1 MKNFSQ
7 NIQENYNFSG
17 EHIDIGVALYEN
29 EIFSDTHVSIPL
41 STLNRH
47 GLITGATGTG
57 KTKTIQKLLERL
69 SDAGVP
75 SVMMDIKGDI
85 SGLSMPGEYSEKLQK
100 YIDKFGDL
108 EWQARGFPVEFF
120 SLLNEGGAQVRSTV
134 SEFGPFLF
142 ARVLG
147 LSSVQTAALTIIFKY
162 ADDHGLLLVD
172 LEDLETLLSFLAT
185 DGKNELASYGQISQA
200 TIQVIMR
207 QIIVLKS
214 QGASQFFG
222 EKSLDM
228 SDLMRVDDEGKG
240 QINIIR
246 LMNSLRYPQLFS
258 TMMIQILTELFG
270 TLPEIGDISKPKL
283 VVIIDE
289 AHLLFRDLPNEILS
303 EFEVIIKLIRSK
315 GVSVIFCTQNPMDI
329 PEIILSQL
337 GLKIQH
343 ALRAFTA
350 KDNESIKKMAKNFP
364 VSEFYDIEK
373 NLTTL
378 GTGEAFV
385 TTIGENG
392 NPTPLVMTK
401 IFPPESRMDT
411 ITDAEL
417 ASFLSISPIF
427 ASYKNPINP
436 ESAQEILA
444 QKMMMIQSQK
454 REEEAEKARIMT
466 EKERRKNP
474 TMTDAIVESVTKT
487 FGKEIARSVG
497 TKIGG
502 RRMGSIG
509 AEIARGILGSI
520 FK

>member
-1 MKNFSQ
+1 
-7 NIQENYNFSG
+7 
-17 EHIDIGVALYEN
+17 
-29 EIFSDTHVSIPL
+29 
-41 STLNRH
+41 
-47 GLITGATGTG
+47 
-57 KTKTIQKLLERL
+57 
-69 SDAGVP
+69 
-75 SVMMDIKGDI
+75 
-85 SGLSMPGEYSEKLQK
+85 
-100 YIDKFGDL
+100 
-108 EWQARGFPVEFF
+108 
-120 SLLNEGGAQVRSTV
+120 
-134 SEFGPFLF
+134 
-142 ARVLG
+142 
-147 LSSVQTAALTIIFKY
+147 
-162 ADDHGLLLVD
+162 
-172 LEDLETLLSFLAT
+172 
-185 DGKNELASYGQISQA
+185 
-200 TIQVIMR
+200 
-207 QIIVLKS
+207 
-214 QGASQFFG
+214 
-222 EKSLDM
+222 
-228 SDLMRVDDEGKG
+228 
-240 QINIIR
+240 
-246 LMNSLRYPQLFS
+246 MNSLRYPQLFS
-258 TMMIQILTELFG
+258 TMMVQILTELFG
-270 TLPEIGDISKPKL
+270 TLPEVGDISKPKS

-303 EFEVIIKLIRSK
+303 EFEMIIKLIRSK

-364 VSEFYDIEK
+364 ISEFYDIEK
-373 NLTTL
+373 SLTTL

-411 ITDAEL
+411 IPNAEL

-454 REEEAEKARIMT
+454 REEEAEKARIMA
-466 EKERRKNP
+466 EKERQKNP
-474 TMTDAIVESVTKT
+474 TMTDTIVESVTKT

>member
-1 MKNFSQ
+1 
-7 NIQENYNFSG
+7 
-17 EHIDIGVALYEN
+17 
-29 EIFSDTHVSIPL
+29 
-41 STLNRH
+41 
-47 GLITGATGTG
+47 
-57 KTKTIQKLLERL
+57 
-69 SDAGVP
+69 
-75 SVMMDIKGDI
+75 
-85 SGLSMPGEYSEKLQK
+85 
-100 YIDKFGDL
+100 
-108 EWQARGFPVEFF
+108 
-120 SLLNEGGAQVRSTV
+120 
-134 SEFGPFLF
+134 
-142 ARVLG
+142 
-147 LSSVQTAALTIIFKY
+147 
-162 ADDHGLLLVD
+162 
-172 LEDLETLLSFLAT
+172 
-185 DGKNELASYGQISQA
+185 
-200 TIQVIMR
+200 
-207 QIIVLKS
+207 
-214 QGASQFFG
+214 
-222 EKSLDM
+222 
-228 SDLMRVDDEGKG
+228 
-240 QINIIR
+240 
-246 LMNSLRYPQLFS
+246 MNSLRYPQLFS
-258 TMMIQILTELFG
+258 TMMIQLLTELFG
-270 TLPEIGDISKPKL
+270 TLPEVGDISKPKL

-364 VSEFYDIEK
+364 ISEFYDIEK

-411 ITDAEL
+411 ITNAEL

-454 REEEAEKARIMT
+454 REEEAEKARIMA
-466 EKERRKNP
+466 EKERQKNP

>member
-1 MKNFSQ
+1 
-7 NIQENYNFSG
+7 
-17 EHIDIGVALYEN
+17 
-29 EIFSDTHVSIPL
+29 
-41 STLNRH
+41 
-47 GLITGATGTG
+47 
-57 KTKTIQKLLERL
+57 
-69 SDAGVP
+69 
-75 SVMMDIKGDI
+75 
-85 SGLSMPGEYSEKLQK
+85 
-100 YIDKFGDL
+100 
-108 EWQARGFPVEFF
+108 
-120 SLLNEGGAQVRSTV
+120 
-134 SEFGPFLF
+134 
-142 ARVLG
+142 
-147 LSSVQTAALTIIFKY
+147 
-162 ADDHGLLLVD
+162 
-172 LEDLETLLSFLAT
+172 
-185 DGKNELASYGQISQA
+185 
-200 TIQVIMR
+200 
-207 QIIVLKS
+207 
-214 QGASQFFG
+214 
-222 EKSLDM
+222 
-228 SDLMRVDDEGKG
+228 
-240 QINIIR
+240 
-246 LMNSLRYPQLFS
+246 MNSLRYPQLFS

-270 TLPEIGDISKPKL
+270 TLPEVGDISKPKL

-364 VSEFYDIEK
+364 ISEFYDIEK

-411 ITDAEL
+411 ITNAEL

-466 EKERRKNP
+466 EKERQKNP
-474 TMTDAIVESVTKT
+474 TMTDVIVESVTKT

>member
-1 MKNFSQ
+1 
-7 NIQENYNFSG
+7 
-17 EHIDIGVALYEN
+17 
-29 EIFSDTHVSIPL
+29 
-41 STLNRH
+41 
-47 GLITGATGTG
+47 
-57 KTKTIQKLLERL
+57 
-69 SDAGVP
+69 
-75 SVMMDIKGDI
+75 
-85 SGLSMPGEYSEKLQK
+85 
-100 YIDKFGDL
+100 
-108 EWQARGFPVEFF
+108 
-120 SLLNEGGAQVRSTV
+120 
-134 SEFGPFLF
+134 
-142 ARVLG
+142 
-147 LSSVQTAALTIIFKY
+147 
-162 ADDHGLLLVD
+162 
-172 LEDLETLLSFLAT
+172 
-185 DGKNELASYGQISQA
+185 
-200 TIQVIMR
+200 
-207 QIIVLKS
+207 
-214 QGASQFFG
+214 
-222 EKSLDM
+222 
-228 SDLMRVDDEGKG
+228 
-240 QINIIR
+240 
-246 LMNSLRYPQLFS
+246 MNSLRYPQLFS
-258 TMMIQILTELFG
+258 TMMIQLLTELFG
-270 TLPEIGDISKPKL
+270 TLPEVGDISKPKL

-364 VSEFYDIEK
+364 ISEFYDIEK

-474 TMTDAIVESVTKT
+474 TMTDTIVESVTKT

>member
-1 MKNFSQ
+1 
-7 NIQENYNFSG
+7 
-17 EHIDIGVALYEN
+17 
-29 EIFSDTHVSIPL
+29 
-41 STLNRH
+41 
-47 GLITGATGTG
+47 
-57 KTKTIQKLLERL
+57 
-69 SDAGVP
+69 
-75 SVMMDIKGDI
+75 
-85 SGLSMPGEYSEKLQK
+85 
-100 YIDKFGDL
+100 
-108 EWQARGFPVEFF
+108 
-120 SLLNEGGAQVRSTV
+120 
-134 SEFGPFLF
+134 
-142 ARVLG
+142 
-147 LSSVQTAALTIIFKY
+147 
-162 ADDHGLLLVD
+162 
-172 LEDLETLLSFLAT
+172 
-185 DGKNELASYGQISQA
+185 
-200 TIQVIMR
+200 
-207 QIIVLKS
+207 
-214 QGASQFFG
+214 
-222 EKSLDM
+222 
-228 SDLMRVDDEGKG
+228 
-240 QINIIR
+240 
-246 LMNSLRYPQLFS
+246 MNSLRYPQLFS

-270 TLPEIGDISKPKL
+270 TLPEVGDISKPKL

-364 VSEFYDIEK
+364 ISEFYDIEK

-466 EKERRKNP
+466 EKERQKNP
-474 TMTDAIVESVTKT
+474 TMTDVIVESVTKT

>member
-1 MKNFSQ
+1 
-7 NIQENYNFSG
+7 
-17 EHIDIGVALYEN
+17 
-29 EIFSDTHVSIPL
+29 
-41 STLNRH
+41 
-47 GLITGATGTG
+47 
-57 KTKTIQKLLERL
+57 
-69 SDAGVP
+69 
-75 SVMMDIKGDI
+75 
-85 SGLSMPGEYSEKLQK
+85 
-100 YIDKFGDL
+100 
-108 EWQARGFPVEFF
+108 
-120 SLLNEGGAQVRSTV
+120 
-134 SEFGPFLF
+134 
-142 ARVLG
+142 
-147 LSSVQTAALTIIFKY
+147 
-162 ADDHGLLLVD
+162 
-172 LEDLETLLSFLAT
+172 
-185 DGKNELASYGQISQA
+185 
-200 TIQVIMR
+200 
-207 QIIVLKS
+207 
-214 QGASQFFG
+214 
-222 EKSLDM
+222 
-228 SDLMRVDDEGKG
+228 
-240 QINIIR
+240 
-246 LMNSLRYPQLFS
+246 
-258 TMMIQILTELFG
+258 MMIQILTELFG
-270 TLPEIGDISKPKL
+270 MLPEVGDISKPKL

-289 AHLLFRDLPNEILS
+289 AYLLFRDLPNEILS

-364 VSEFYDIEK
+364 ISEFYDIEK

-427 ASYKNPINP
+427 ALYKNPINA

-454 REEEAEKARIMT
+454 REEEAEKARIIT
-466 EKERRKNP
+466 EKERQKNP
-474 TMTDAIVESVTKT
+474 TMTDTIVESVTKT

>member
-1 MKNFSQ
+1 
-7 NIQENYNFSG
+7 
-17 EHIDIGVALYEN
+17 
-29 EIFSDTHVSIPL
+29 
-41 STLNRH
+41 
-47 GLITGATGTG
+47 
-57 KTKTIQKLLERL
+57 
-69 SDAGVP
+69 
-75 SVMMDIKGDI
+75 
-85 SGLSMPGEYSEKLQK
+85 
-100 YIDKFGDL
+100 
-108 EWQARGFPVEFF
+108 
-120 SLLNEGGAQVRSTV
+120 
-134 SEFGPFLF
+134 
-142 ARVLG
+142 
-147 LSSVQTAALTIIFKY
+147 
-162 ADDHGLLLVD
+162 
-172 LEDLETLLSFLAT
+172 
-185 DGKNELASYGQISQA
+185 
-200 TIQVIMR
+200 
-207 QIIVLKS
+207 
-214 QGASQFFG
+214 
-222 EKSLDM
+222 
-228 SDLMRVDDEGKG
+228 
-240 QINIIR
+240 
-246 LMNSLRYPQLFS
+246 MNSLRYPQLFS

-270 TLPEIGDISKPKL
+270 ALPEVGDISKPTL

-364 VSEFYDIEK
+364 ISEFYDIEK

-454 REEEAEKARIMT
+454 REEEAEKARIMA
-466 EKERRKNP
+466 EKERQKNP
-474 TMTDAIVESVTKT
+474 TMTDTIVESVTKT
-487 FGKEIARSVG
+487 FGKEIARSVA

>member
-1 MKNFSQ
+1 
-7 NIQENYNFSG
+7 
-17 EHIDIGVALYEN
+17 
-29 EIFSDTHVSIPL
+29 
-41 STLNRH
+41 
-47 GLITGATGTG
+47 
-57 KTKTIQKLLERL
+57 
-69 SDAGVP
+69 
-75 SVMMDIKGDI
+75 
-85 SGLSMPGEYSEKLQK
+85 
-100 YIDKFGDL
+100 
-108 EWQARGFPVEFF
+108 
-120 SLLNEGGAQVRSTV
+120 
-134 SEFGPFLF
+134 
-142 ARVLG
+142 
-147 LSSVQTAALTIIFKY
+147 
-162 ADDHGLLLVD
+162 
-172 LEDLETLLSFLAT
+172 
-185 DGKNELASYGQISQA
+185 
-200 TIQVIMR
+200 
-207 QIIVLKS
+207 
-214 QGASQFFG
+214 
-222 EKSLDM
+222 
-228 SDLMRVDDEGKG
+228 
-240 QINIIR
+240 
-246 LMNSLRYPQLFS
+246 MNSLRYPQLFS

-270 TLPEIGDISKPKL
+270 TLPEVGDISKPKL

-364 VSEFYDIEK
+364 ISEFYDIEK

-401 IFPPESRMDT
+401 IFPPESRMDI
-411 ITDAEL
+411 ITNAEL

-466 EKERRKNP
+466 EKERQKNP
-474 TMTDAIVESVTKT
+474 TMTDTIVESVTKT

>member
-1 MKNFSQ
+1 
-7 NIQENYNFSG
+7 
-17 EHIDIGVALYEN
+17 
-29 EIFSDTHVSIPL
+29 
-41 STLNRH
+41 
-47 GLITGATGTG
+47 
-57 KTKTIQKLLERL
+57 
-69 SDAGVP
+69 
-75 SVMMDIKGDI
+75 
-85 SGLSMPGEYSEKLQK
+85 
-100 YIDKFGDL
+100 
-108 EWQARGFPVEFF
+108 
-120 SLLNEGGAQVRSTV
+120 
-134 SEFGPFLF
+134 
-142 ARVLG
+142 
-147 LSSVQTAALTIIFKY
+147 
-162 ADDHGLLLVD
+162 
-172 LEDLETLLSFLAT
+172 
-185 DGKNELASYGQISQA
+185 
-200 TIQVIMR
+200 
-207 QIIVLKS
+207 
-214 QGASQFFG
+214 
-222 EKSLDM
+222 
-228 SDLMRVDDEGKG
+228 
-240 QINIIR
+240 
-246 LMNSLRYPQLFS
+246 MNSLRYPQLFS

-270 TLPEIGDISKPKL
+270 TLPEVGDISKPKL

-289 AHLLFRDLPNEILS
+289 THLLFRDLPNEILS
-303 EFEVIIKLIRSK
+303 EFEMIIKLIRSK

-364 VSEFYDIEK
+364 ISEFYDIEK
-373 NLTTL
+373 SLTTL

-411 ITDAEL
+411 ITNAEL

-454 REEEAEKARIMT
+454 REEEAEKARIMA
-466 EKERRKNP
+466 EKERQKNP
-474 TMTDAIVESVTKT
+474 TMTDTIVESVTKT

>member
-1 MKNFSQ
+1 
-7 NIQENYNFSG
+7 
-17 EHIDIGVALYEN
+17 
-29 EIFSDTHVSIPL
+29 
-41 STLNRH
+41 
-47 GLITGATGTG
+47 
-57 KTKTIQKLLERL
+57 
-69 SDAGVP
+69 
-75 SVMMDIKGDI
+75 
-85 SGLSMPGEYSEKLQK
+85 
-100 YIDKFGDL
+100 
-108 EWQARGFPVEFF
+108 
-120 SLLNEGGAQVRSTV
+120 
-134 SEFGPFLF
+134 
-142 ARVLG
+142 
-147 LSSVQTAALTIIFKY
+147 
-162 ADDHGLLLVD
+162 
-172 LEDLETLLSFLAT
+172 
-185 DGKNELASYGQISQA
+185 
-200 TIQVIMR
+200 
-207 QIIVLKS
+207 
-214 QGASQFFG
+214 
-222 EKSLDM
+222 
-228 SDLMRVDDEGKG
+228 
-240 QINIIR
+240 
-246 LMNSLRYPQLFS
+246 MNSLRYPQLFS

-364 VSEFYDIEK
+364 ISEFYDIEK

-392 NPTPLVMTK
+392 NPTPLVMAK

-411 ITDAEL
+411 ITNAEL

-454 REEEAEKARIMT
+454 REEEAEKARIMA
-466 EKERRKNP
+466 EKERQKNP
-474 TMTDAIVESVTKT
+474 TMTDTIVESVTKT

>member
-1 MKNFSQ
+1 
-7 NIQENYNFSG
+7 
-17 EHIDIGVALYEN
+17 
-29 EIFSDTHVSIPL
+29 
-41 STLNRH
+41 
-47 GLITGATGTG
+47 
-57 KTKTIQKLLERL
+57 
-69 SDAGVP
+69 
-75 SVMMDIKGDI
+75 
-85 SGLSMPGEYSEKLQK
+85 
-100 YIDKFGDL
+100 
-108 EWQARGFPVEFF
+108 
-120 SLLNEGGAQVRSTV
+120 
-134 SEFGPFLF
+134 
-142 ARVLG
+142 
-147 LSSVQTAALTIIFKY
+147 
-162 ADDHGLLLVD
+162 
-172 LEDLETLLSFLAT
+172 
-185 DGKNELASYGQISQA
+185 
-200 TIQVIMR
+200 
-207 QIIVLKS
+207 
-214 QGASQFFG
+214 
-222 EKSLDM
+222 
-228 SDLMRVDDEGKG
+228 
-240 QINIIR
+240 
-246 LMNSLRYPQLFS
+246 MNSLRYPQIFS

-270 TLPEIGDISKPKL
+270 MLPEVGDISKPKL

-364 VSEFYDIEK
+364 ISEFYDIEK

-474 TMTDAIVESVTKT
+474 TMTDTIVESVTKT

>member
-1 MKNFSQ
+1 
-7 NIQENYNFSG
+7 
-17 EHIDIGVALYEN
+17 
-29 EIFSDTHVSIPL
+29 
-41 STLNRH
+41 
-47 GLITGATGTG
+47 
-57 KTKTIQKLLERL
+57 
-69 SDAGVP
+69 
-75 SVMMDIKGDI
+75 
-85 SGLSMPGEYSEKLQK
+85 
-100 YIDKFGDL
+100 
-108 EWQARGFPVEFF
+108 
-120 SLLNEGGAQVRSTV
+120 
-134 SEFGPFLF
+134 
-142 ARVLG
+142 
-147 LSSVQTAALTIIFKY
+147 
-162 ADDHGLLLVD
+162 
-172 LEDLETLLSFLAT
+172 
-185 DGKNELASYGQISQA
+185 
-200 TIQVIMR
+200 
-207 QIIVLKS
+207 
-214 QGASQFFG
+214 
-222 EKSLDM
+222 
-228 SDLMRVDDEGKG
+228 
-240 QINIIR
+240 
-246 LMNSLRYPQLFS
+246 MNSLRYPQIFS

-270 TLPEIGDISKPKL
+270 MLPEVGDISKPKL

-364 VSEFYDIEK
+364 ISEFYDIEK

-411 ITDAEL
+411 ITNAEL

-474 TMTDAIVESVTKT
+474 TMTDTIVESVTKT

>member
-1 MKNFSQ
+1 
-7 NIQENYNFSG
+7 
-17 EHIDIGVALYEN
+17 
-29 EIFSDTHVSIPL
+29 
-41 STLNRH
+41 
-47 GLITGATGTG
+47 
-57 KTKTIQKLLERL
+57 
-69 SDAGVP
+69 
-75 SVMMDIKGDI
+75 
-85 SGLSMPGEYSEKLQK
+85 
-100 YIDKFGDL
+100 
-108 EWQARGFPVEFF
+108 
-120 SLLNEGGAQVRSTV
+120 
-134 SEFGPFLF
+134 
-142 ARVLG
+142 
-147 LSSVQTAALTIIFKY
+147 
-162 ADDHGLLLVD
+162 
-172 LEDLETLLSFLAT
+172 
-185 DGKNELASYGQISQA
+185 
-200 TIQVIMR
+200 
-207 QIIVLKS
+207 
-214 QGASQFFG
+214 
-222 EKSLDM
+222 
-228 SDLMRVDDEGKG
+228 
-240 QINIIR
+240 
-246 LMNSLRYPQLFS
+246 MNSLRYPQLFS

-270 TLPEIGDISKPKL
+270 TLPEVGDISKPKL

-303 EFEVIIKLIRSK
+303 EFEMIIKLIRSK

-364 VSEFYDIEK
+364 ISEFYDIEK
-373 NLTTL
+373 SLTTL

-411 ITDAEL
+411 ITNAEL

-454 REEEAEKARIMT
+454 REEEAEKARIMA
-466 EKERRKNP
+466 EKERQKNP
-474 TMTDAIVESVTKT
+474 TMTDTIVESVTKT

-502 RRMGSIG
+502 RRIGSIG

>member
-1 MKNFSQ
+1 
-7 NIQENYNFSG
+7 
-17 EHIDIGVALYEN
+17 
-29 EIFSDTHVSIPL
+29 
-41 STLNRH
+41 
-47 GLITGATGTG
+47 
-57 KTKTIQKLLERL
+57 
-69 SDAGVP
+69 
-75 SVMMDIKGDI
+75 
-85 SGLSMPGEYSEKLQK
+85 
-100 YIDKFGDL
+100 
-108 EWQARGFPVEFF
+108 
-120 SLLNEGGAQVRSTV
+120 
-134 SEFGPFLF
+134 
-142 ARVLG
+142 
-147 LSSVQTAALTIIFKY
+147 
-162 ADDHGLLLVD
+162 
-172 LEDLETLLSFLAT
+172 
-185 DGKNELASYGQISQA
+185 
-200 TIQVIMR
+200 
-207 QIIVLKS
+207 
-214 QGASQFFG
+214 
-222 EKSLDM
+222 
-228 SDLMRVDDEGKG
+228 
-240 QINIIR
+240 
-246 LMNSLRYPQLFS
+246 MNSLRYPQLFS

-270 TLPEIGDISKPKL
+270 TLPEVGDISKPKL

-289 AHLLFRDLPNEILS
+289 AHLLFHDLPNEILS
-303 EFEVIIKLIRSK
+303 EFEVIVKLIRSK

-350 KDNESIKKMAKNFP
+350 KDNEFIKKMAKNFP
-364 VSEFYDIEK
+364 ISEFYDIEK

-466 EKERRKNP
+466 EKERQKNP
-474 TMTDAIVESVTKT
+474 TMTDTIVESVTKT

>member
-1 MKNFSQ
+1 
-7 NIQENYNFSG
+7 
-17 EHIDIGVALYEN
+17 
-29 EIFSDTHVSIPL
+29 
-41 STLNRH
+41 
-47 GLITGATGTG
+47 
-57 KTKTIQKLLERL
+57 
-69 SDAGVP
+69 
-75 SVMMDIKGDI
+75 
-85 SGLSMPGEYSEKLQK
+85 
-100 YIDKFGDL
+100 
-108 EWQARGFPVEFF
+108 
-120 SLLNEGGAQVRSTV
+120 
-134 SEFGPFLF
+134 
-142 ARVLG
+142 
-147 LSSVQTAALTIIFKY
+147 
-162 ADDHGLLLVD
+162 
-172 LEDLETLLSFLAT
+172 
-185 DGKNELASYGQISQA
+185 
-200 TIQVIMR
+200 
-207 QIIVLKS
+207 
-214 QGASQFFG
+214 
-222 EKSLDM
+222 
-228 SDLMRVDDEGKG
+228 
-240 QINIIR
+240 
-246 LMNSLRYPQLFS
+246 MNSLRYPQLFS

-270 TLPEIGDISKPKL
+270 TLPEVGDISKPKL

-364 VSEFYDIEK
+364 ISEFYDIEK

-411 ITDAEL
+411 ITNAEL

-454 REEEAEKARIMT
+454 REEEAEKARIMA
-466 EKERRKNP
+466 EKERQKKP
-474 TMTDAIVESVTKT
+474 TMTDTIVESVTKT

>member
-1 MKNFSQ
+1 
-7 NIQENYNFSG
+7 
-17 EHIDIGVALYEN
+17 
-29 EIFSDTHVSIPL
+29 
-41 STLNRH
+41 
-47 GLITGATGTG
+47 
-57 KTKTIQKLLERL
+57 
-69 SDAGVP
+69 
-75 SVMMDIKGDI
+75 
-85 SGLSMPGEYSEKLQK
+85 
-100 YIDKFGDL
+100 
-108 EWQARGFPVEFF
+108 
-120 SLLNEGGAQVRSTV
+120 
-134 SEFGPFLF
+134 
-142 ARVLG
+142 
-147 LSSVQTAALTIIFKY
+147 
-162 ADDHGLLLVD
+162 
-172 LEDLETLLSFLAT
+172 
-185 DGKNELASYGQISQA
+185 
-200 TIQVIMR
+200 
-207 QIIVLKS
+207 
-214 QGASQFFG
+214 
-222 EKSLDM
+222 
-228 SDLMRVDDEGKG
+228 
-240 QINIIR
+240 
-246 LMNSLRYPQLFS
+246 MNSLRYPQLFS

-270 TLPEIGDISKPKL
+270 TLPEVGDISKPKL

-289 AHLLFRDLPNEILS
+289 VHLLFHDLPNEILS

-364 VSEFYDIEK
+364 ISEFYDIEK

-411 ITDAEL
+411 ITDSEL

-474 TMTDAIVESVTKT
+474 TMTDTIVESVTKT

>member
-1 MKNFSQ
+1 
-7 NIQENYNFSG
+7 
-17 EHIDIGVALYEN
+17 
-29 EIFSDTHVSIPL
+29 
-41 STLNRH
+41 
-47 GLITGATGTG
+47 
-57 KTKTIQKLLERL
+57 
-69 SDAGVP
+69 
-75 SVMMDIKGDI
+75 
-85 SGLSMPGEYSEKLQK
+85 
-100 YIDKFGDL
+100 
-108 EWQARGFPVEFF
+108 
-120 SLLNEGGAQVRSTV
+120 
-134 SEFGPFLF
+134 
-142 ARVLG
+142 
-147 LSSVQTAALTIIFKY
+147 
-162 ADDHGLLLVD
+162 
-172 LEDLETLLSFLAT
+172 
-185 DGKNELASYGQISQA
+185 
-200 TIQVIMR
+200 
-207 QIIVLKS
+207 
-214 QGASQFFG
+214 
-222 EKSLDM
+222 
-228 SDLMRVDDEGKG
+228 
-240 QINIIR
+240 
-246 LMNSLRYPQLFS
+246 MNSLRYPQLFS

-270 TLPEIGDISKPKL
+270 TLPEVGDISKPKL

-364 VSEFYDIEK
+364 ISEFYDIEK

-417 ASFLSISPIF
+417 VSFLSISPIF

-454 REEEAEKARIMT
+454 REEEAEKARIMA
-466 EKERRKNP
+466 EKERQKNP
-474 TMTDAIVESVTKT
+474 TMTDTIVESVTKT

>member
-1 MKNFSQ
+1 
-7 NIQENYNFSG
+7 
-17 EHIDIGVALYEN
+17 
-29 EIFSDTHVSIPL
+29 
-41 STLNRH
+41 
-47 GLITGATGTG
+47 
-57 KTKTIQKLLERL
+57 
-69 SDAGVP
+69 
-75 SVMMDIKGDI
+75 
-85 SGLSMPGEYSEKLQK
+85 
-100 YIDKFGDL
+100 
-108 EWQARGFPVEFF
+108 
-120 SLLNEGGAQVRSTV
+120 
-134 SEFGPFLF
+134 
-142 ARVLG
+142 
-147 LSSVQTAALTIIFKY
+147 
-162 ADDHGLLLVD
+162 
-172 LEDLETLLSFLAT
+172 
-185 DGKNELASYGQISQA
+185 
-200 TIQVIMR
+200 
-207 QIIVLKS
+207 
-214 QGASQFFG
+214 
-222 EKSLDM
+222 
-228 SDLMRVDDEGKG
+228 
-240 QINIIR
+240 
-246 LMNSLRYPQLFS
+246 MNSLRYPQLFS

-385 TTIGENG
+385 TPIGENG

>member
-1 MKNFSQ
+1 
-7 NIQENYNFSG
+7 
-17 EHIDIGVALYEN
+17 
-29 EIFSDTHVSIPL
+29 
-41 STLNRH
+41 
-47 GLITGATGTG
+47 
-57 KTKTIQKLLERL
+57 
-69 SDAGVP
+69 
-75 SVMMDIKGDI
+75 
-85 SGLSMPGEYSEKLQK
+85 
-100 YIDKFGDL
+100 
-108 EWQARGFPVEFF
+108 
-120 SLLNEGGAQVRSTV
+120 
-134 SEFGPFLF
+134 
-142 ARVLG
+142 
-147 LSSVQTAALTIIFKY
+147 
-162 ADDHGLLLVD
+162 
-172 LEDLETLLSFLAT
+172 
-185 DGKNELASYGQISQA
+185 
-200 TIQVIMR
+200 
-207 QIIVLKS
+207 
-214 QGASQFFG
+214 
-222 EKSLDM
+222 
-228 SDLMRVDDEGKG
+228 
-240 QINIIR
+240 
-246 LMNSLRYPQLFS
+246 MNSLRYPQLFS

-270 TLPEIGDISKPKL
+270 TLPEVGDISKPKL

-364 VSEFYDIEK
+364 ISEFYDIEK

-411 ITDAEL
+411 IADAEL

-454 REEEAEKARIMT
+454 REEEAEKARIMA
-466 EKERRKNP
+466 EKERQKNP
-474 TMTDAIVESVTKT
+474 TMTDTIVESVTKT

>member
-1 MKNFSQ
+1 
-7 NIQENYNFSG
+7 
-17 EHIDIGVALYEN
+17 
-29 EIFSDTHVSIPL
+29 
-41 STLNRH
+41 
-47 GLITGATGTG
+47 
-57 KTKTIQKLLERL
+57 
-69 SDAGVP
+69 
-75 SVMMDIKGDI
+75 
-85 SGLSMPGEYSEKLQK
+85 
-100 YIDKFGDL
+100 
-108 EWQARGFPVEFF
+108 
-120 SLLNEGGAQVRSTV
+120 
-134 SEFGPFLF
+134 
-142 ARVLG
+142 
-147 LSSVQTAALTIIFKY
+147 
-162 ADDHGLLLVD
+162 
-172 LEDLETLLSFLAT
+172 
-185 DGKNELASYGQISQA
+185 
-200 TIQVIMR
+200 
-207 QIIVLKS
+207 
-214 QGASQFFG
+214 
-222 EKSLDM
+222 
-228 SDLMRVDDEGKG
+228 
-240 QINIIR
+240 
-246 LMNSLRYPQLFS
+246 MNSLRYPQLFS

-364 VSEFYDIEK
+364 ISEFYDIEK

-474 TMTDAIVESVTKT
+474 TMTDTIVESVTKT

>member
-1 MKNFSQ
+1 
-7 NIQENYNFSG
+7 
-17 EHIDIGVALYEN
+17 
-29 EIFSDTHVSIPL
+29 
-41 STLNRH
+41 
-47 GLITGATGTG
+47 
-57 KTKTIQKLLERL
+57 
-69 SDAGVP
+69 
-75 SVMMDIKGDI
+75 
-85 SGLSMPGEYSEKLQK
+85 
-100 YIDKFGDL
+100 
-108 EWQARGFPVEFF
+108 
-120 SLLNEGGAQVRSTV
+120 
-134 SEFGPFLF
+134 
-142 ARVLG
+142 
-147 LSSVQTAALTIIFKY
+147 
-162 ADDHGLLLVD
+162 
-172 LEDLETLLSFLAT
+172 
-185 DGKNELASYGQISQA
+185 
-200 TIQVIMR
+200 
-207 QIIVLKS
+207 
-214 QGASQFFG
+214 
-222 EKSLDM
+222 
-228 SDLMRVDDEGKG
+228 
-240 QINIIR
+240 
-246 LMNSLRYPQLFS
+246 MNSLRYPQLFS

-270 TLPEIGDISKPKL
+270 ALPEVGDISKPKL

-364 VSEFYDIEK
+364 ISEFYDIEK

-427 ASYKNPINP
+427 ALYKNPINP
-436 ESAQEILA
+436 ESAQEVLA

-454 REEEAEKARIMT
+454 REEEAEKARIMA
-466 EKERRKNP
+466 EKERQKNP
-474 TMTDAIVESVTKT
+474 TMTDTIVESVTKA

>member
-1 MKNFSQ
+1 
-7 NIQENYNFSG
+7 
-17 EHIDIGVALYEN
+17 
-29 EIFSDTHVSIPL
+29 
-41 STLNRH
+41 
-47 GLITGATGTG
+47 
-57 KTKTIQKLLERL
+57 
-69 SDAGVP
+69 
-75 SVMMDIKGDI
+75 
-85 SGLSMPGEYSEKLQK
+85 
-100 YIDKFGDL
+100 
-108 EWQARGFPVEFF
+108 
-120 SLLNEGGAQVRSTV
+120 
-134 SEFGPFLF
+134 
-142 ARVLG
+142 
-147 LSSVQTAALTIIFKY
+147 
-162 ADDHGLLLVD
+162 
-172 LEDLETLLSFLAT
+172 
-185 DGKNELASYGQISQA
+185 
-200 TIQVIMR
+200 
-207 QIIVLKS
+207 
-214 QGASQFFG
+214 
-222 EKSLDM
+222 
-228 SDLMRVDDEGKG
+228 
-240 QINIIR
+240 
-246 LMNSLRYPQLFS
+246 MNSLRYPQLFS

-270 TLPEIGDISKPKL
+270 TLPEVGDISKPKL

-303 EFEVIIKLIRSK
+303 EFEMIIKLIRSK

-364 VSEFYDIEK
+364 ISEFYDIEK
-373 NLTTL
+373 SLTTL

-411 ITDAEL
+411 ITNAEL

-466 EKERRKNP
+466 EKERQKNP
-474 TMTDAIVESVTKT
+474 TMTDTIVESVTKT

>member
-1 MKNFSQ
+1 
-7 NIQENYNFSG
+7 
-17 EHIDIGVALYEN
+17 
-29 EIFSDTHVSIPL
+29 
-41 STLNRH
+41 
-47 GLITGATGTG
+47 
-57 KTKTIQKLLERL
+57 
-69 SDAGVP
+69 
-75 SVMMDIKGDI
+75 
-85 SGLSMPGEYSEKLQK
+85 
-100 YIDKFGDL
+100 
-108 EWQARGFPVEFF
+108 
-120 SLLNEGGAQVRSTV
+120 
-134 SEFGPFLF
+134 
-142 ARVLG
+142 
-147 LSSVQTAALTIIFKY
+147 
-162 ADDHGLLLVD
+162 
-172 LEDLETLLSFLAT
+172 
-185 DGKNELASYGQISQA
+185 
-200 TIQVIMR
+200 
-207 QIIVLKS
+207 
-214 QGASQFFG
+214 
-222 EKSLDM
+222 
-228 SDLMRVDDEGKG
+228 
-240 QINIIR
+240 
-246 LMNSLRYPQLFS
+246 MNSFRYPQLFS

-270 TLPEIGDISKPKL
+270 TLPEVGDISKPKL

-289 AHLLFRDLPNEILS
+289 AHLLFRDLPSEILS

-329 PEIILSQL
+329 PDMILSQL

-364 VSEFYDIEK
+364 ISEFYEIEK
-373 NLTTL
+373 TLTTL

-385 TTIGENG
+385 TAIGENG

-401 IFPPESRMDT
+401 IFPPESRMDA
-411 ITDAEL
+411 ITDMEL
-417 ASFLSISPIF
+417 AAFLSISPVF
-427 ASYKNPINP
+427 SLYKNPINP

-444 QKMMMIQSQK
+444 QKMAMIQSQ
-454 REEEAEKARIMT
+454 RQAEEAEKARILA

>member
-1 MKNFSQ
+1 
-7 NIQENYNFSG
+7 
-17 EHIDIGVALYEN
+17 
-29 EIFSDTHVSIPL
+29 
-41 STLNRH
+41 
-47 GLITGATGTG
+47 
-57 KTKTIQKLLERL
+57 
-69 SDAGVP
+69 
-75 SVMMDIKGDI
+75 
-85 SGLSMPGEYSEKLQK
+85 
-100 YIDKFGDL
+100 
-108 EWQARGFPVEFF
+108 
-120 SLLNEGGAQVRSTV
+120 
-134 SEFGPFLF
+134 
-142 ARVLG
+142 
-147 LSSVQTAALTIIFKY
+147 
-162 ADDHGLLLVD
+162 
-172 LEDLETLLSFLAT
+172 
-185 DGKNELASYGQISQA
+185 
-200 TIQVIMR
+200 
-207 QIIVLKS
+207 
-214 QGASQFFG
+214 
-222 EKSLDM
+222 
-228 SDLMRVDDEGKG
+228 
-240 QINIIR
+240 
-246 LMNSLRYPQLFS
+246 MNSLRYPQLFS
-258 TMMIQILTELFG
+258 TMMIRILTELFG
-270 TLPEIGDISKPKL
+270 TLPEVGDISKPKL

-303 EFEVIIKLIRSK
+303 EFEMIIKLIRSK

-364 VSEFYDIEK
+364 ISEFYDIEK
-373 NLTTL
+373 SLTTL

-411 ITDAEL
+411 ITNAEL

-454 REEEAEKARIMT
+454 REEEAEKARIMA
-466 EKERRKNP
+466 EKERQKNP
-474 TMTDAIVESVTKT
+474 TMTDTIVESVTKT

-502 RRMGSIG
+502 RRIGSIG

>member
-1 MKNFSQ
+1 
-7 NIQENYNFSG
+7 
-17 EHIDIGVALYEN
+17 
-29 EIFSDTHVSIPL
+29 
-41 STLNRH
+41 
-47 GLITGATGTG
+47 
-57 KTKTIQKLLERL
+57 
-69 SDAGVP
+69 
-75 SVMMDIKGDI
+75 
-85 SGLSMPGEYSEKLQK
+85 
-100 YIDKFGDL
+100 
-108 EWQARGFPVEFF
+108 
-120 SLLNEGGAQVRSTV
+120 
-134 SEFGPFLF
+134 
-142 ARVLG
+142 
-147 LSSVQTAALTIIFKY
+147 
-162 ADDHGLLLVD
+162 
-172 LEDLETLLSFLAT
+172 
-185 DGKNELASYGQISQA
+185 
-200 TIQVIMR
+200 
-207 QIIVLKS
+207 
-214 QGASQFFG
+214 
-222 EKSLDM
+222 
-228 SDLMRVDDEGKG
+228 
-240 QINIIR
+240 
-246 LMNSLRYPQLFS
+246 MNSLRYPQLFS

-270 TLPEIGDISKPKL
+270 TLPEVGDISKPKL

-303 EFEVIIKLIRSK
+303 EFEMIIKLIRSK

-364 VSEFYDIEK
+364 ISEFYDIEK
-373 NLTTL
+373 SLTTL

-411 ITDAEL
+411 ITNAEL

-427 ASYKNPINP
+427 ALYKNPINP

-466 EKERRKNP
+466 EKERQKNP

>member
-1 MKNFSQ
+1 
-7 NIQENYNFSG
+7 
-17 EHIDIGVALYEN
+17 
-29 EIFSDTHVSIPL
+29 
-41 STLNRH
+41 
-47 GLITGATGTG
+47 
-57 KTKTIQKLLERL
+57 
-69 SDAGVP
+69 
-75 SVMMDIKGDI
+75 
-85 SGLSMPGEYSEKLQK
+85 
-100 YIDKFGDL
+100 
-108 EWQARGFPVEFF
+108 
-120 SLLNEGGAQVRSTV
+120 
-134 SEFGPFLF
+134 
-142 ARVLG
+142 
-147 LSSVQTAALTIIFKY
+147 
-162 ADDHGLLLVD
+162 
-172 LEDLETLLSFLAT
+172 
-185 DGKNELASYGQISQA
+185 
-200 TIQVIMR
+200 
-207 QIIVLKS
+207 
-214 QGASQFFG
+214 
-222 EKSLDM
+222 
-228 SDLMRVDDEGKG
+228 
-240 QINIIR
+240 
-246 LMNSLRYPQLFS
+246 MNSLRYPQLFS

-270 TLPEIGDISKPKL
+270 TLPEVGDIFKPKL

-364 VSEFYDIEK
+364 ISEFYDIEK

-411 ITDAEL
+411 ITNAEL

-427 ASYKNPINP
+427 ALYKNPINP

-466 EKERRKNP
+466 EKERQKNP

>member
-1 MKNFSQ
+1 
-7 NIQENYNFSG
+7 
-17 EHIDIGVALYEN
+17 
-29 EIFSDTHVSIPL
+29 
-41 STLNRH
+41 
-47 GLITGATGTG
+47 
-57 KTKTIQKLLERL
+57 
-69 SDAGVP
+69 
-75 SVMMDIKGDI
+75 
-85 SGLSMPGEYSEKLQK
+85 
-100 YIDKFGDL
+100 
-108 EWQARGFPVEFF
+108 
-120 SLLNEGGAQVRSTV
+120 
-134 SEFGPFLF
+134 
-142 ARVLG
+142 
-147 LSSVQTAALTIIFKY
+147 
-162 ADDHGLLLVD
+162 
-172 LEDLETLLSFLAT
+172 
-185 DGKNELASYGQISQA
+185 
-200 TIQVIMR
+200 
-207 QIIVLKS
+207 
-214 QGASQFFG
+214 
-222 EKSLDM
+222 
-228 SDLMRVDDEGKG
+228 
-240 QINIIR
+240 
-246 LMNSLRYPQLFS
+246 MNSLRYPQLFS

-270 TLPEIGDISKPKL
+270 TLPEVGDISKPKL

-364 VSEFYDIEK
+364 ISEFYDIEK

-392 NPTPLVMTK
+392 NPTLLVMTK

-466 EKERRKNP
+466 EKERQKNP
-474 TMTDAIVESVTKT
+474 TMTDTIVESVTKT

>member
-1 MKNFSQ
+1 
-7 NIQENYNFSG
+7 
-17 EHIDIGVALYEN
+17 
-29 EIFSDTHVSIPL
+29 
-41 STLNRH
+41 
-47 GLITGATGTG
+47 
-57 KTKTIQKLLERL
+57 
-69 SDAGVP
+69 
-75 SVMMDIKGDI
+75 
-85 SGLSMPGEYSEKLQK
+85 
-100 YIDKFGDL
+100 
-108 EWQARGFPVEFF
+108 
-120 SLLNEGGAQVRSTV
+120 
-134 SEFGPFLF
+134 
-142 ARVLG
+142 
-147 LSSVQTAALTIIFKY
+147 
-162 ADDHGLLLVD
+162 
-172 LEDLETLLSFLAT
+172 
-185 DGKNELASYGQISQA
+185 
-200 TIQVIMR
+200 
-207 QIIVLKS
+207 
-214 QGASQFFG
+214 
-222 EKSLDM
+222 
-228 SDLMRVDDEGKG
+228 
-240 QINIIR
+240 
-246 LMNSLRYPQLFS
+246 MNSLRYPQLFS

-270 TLPEIGDISKPKL
+270 TLPEVGDISKPKL

-364 VSEFYDIEK
+364 ISEFYDIEK

-392 NPTPLVMTK
+392 NPTLLVMTK

-454 REEEAEKARIMT
+454 REEEAEKARIMA
-466 EKERRKNP
+466 EKERQKNP
-474 TMTDAIVESVTKT
+474 TMTDTIVESVTKT

>member
-1 MKNFSQ
+1 
-7 NIQENYNFSG
+7 
-17 EHIDIGVALYEN
+17 
-29 EIFSDTHVSIPL
+29 
-41 STLNRH
+41 
-47 GLITGATGTG
+47 
-57 KTKTIQKLLERL
+57 
-69 SDAGVP
+69 
-75 SVMMDIKGDI
+75 
-85 SGLSMPGEYSEKLQK
+85 
-100 YIDKFGDL
+100 
-108 EWQARGFPVEFF
+108 
-120 SLLNEGGAQVRSTV
+120 
-134 SEFGPFLF
+134 
-142 ARVLG
+142 
-147 LSSVQTAALTIIFKY
+147 
-162 ADDHGLLLVD
+162 
-172 LEDLETLLSFLAT
+172 
-185 DGKNELASYGQISQA
+185 
-200 TIQVIMR
+200 
-207 QIIVLKS
+207 
-214 QGASQFFG
+214 
-222 EKSLDM
+222 
-228 SDLMRVDDEGKG
+228 
-240 QINIIR
+240 
-246 LMNSLRYPQLFS
+246 MNSLRYPQLFS
-258 TMMIQILTELFG
+258 TMMVQILTELFG
-270 TLPEIGDISKPKL
+270 TLPEVGDISKPKS

-364 VSEFYDIEK
+364 ISEFYDIEK

-454 REEEAEKARIMT
+454 REEEAEKARIMA
-466 EKERRKNP
+466 EKERQKNP
-474 TMTDAIVESVTKT
+474 TMTDTIVESVTKT

>member
-1 MKNFSQ
+1 
-7 NIQENYNFSG
+7 
-17 EHIDIGVALYEN
+17 
-29 EIFSDTHVSIPL
+29 
-41 STLNRH
+41 
-47 GLITGATGTG
+47 
-57 KTKTIQKLLERL
+57 
-69 SDAGVP
+69 
-75 SVMMDIKGDI
+75 
-85 SGLSMPGEYSEKLQK
+85 
-100 YIDKFGDL
+100 
-108 EWQARGFPVEFF
+108 
-120 SLLNEGGAQVRSTV
+120 
-134 SEFGPFLF
+134 
-142 ARVLG
+142 
-147 LSSVQTAALTIIFKY
+147 
-162 ADDHGLLLVD
+162 
-172 LEDLETLLSFLAT
+172 
-185 DGKNELASYGQISQA
+185 
-200 TIQVIMR
+200 
-207 QIIVLKS
+207 
-214 QGASQFFG
+214 
-222 EKSLDM
+222 
-228 SDLMRVDDEGKG
+228 
-240 QINIIR
+240 
-246 LMNSLRYPQLFS
+246 MNSLRYPQLFS

-270 TLPEIGDISKPKL
+270 TLPEVGDISKPKL

-364 VSEFYDIEK
+364 ISEFYDIEK

-411 ITDAEL
+411 ITNAEL

-454 REEEAEKARIMT
+454 REEEAEKARIMA
-466 EKERRKNP
+466 EKERQKNP
-474 TMTDAIVESVTKT
+474 TMTDTIVESVTKA

>member
-1 MKNFSQ
+1 
-7 NIQENYNFSG
+7 
-17 EHIDIGVALYEN
+17 
-29 EIFSDTHVSIPL
+29 
-41 STLNRH
+41 
-47 GLITGATGTG
+47 
-57 KTKTIQKLLERL
+57 
-69 SDAGVP
+69 
-75 SVMMDIKGDI
+75 
-85 SGLSMPGEYSEKLQK
+85 
-100 YIDKFGDL
+100 
-108 EWQARGFPVEFF
+108 
-120 SLLNEGGAQVRSTV
+120 
-134 SEFGPFLF
+134 
-142 ARVLG
+142 
-147 LSSVQTAALTIIFKY
+147 
-162 ADDHGLLLVD
+162 
-172 LEDLETLLSFLAT
+172 
-185 DGKNELASYGQISQA
+185 
-200 TIQVIMR
+200 
-207 QIIVLKS
+207 
-214 QGASQFFG
+214 
-222 EKSLDM
+222 
-228 SDLMRVDDEGKG
+228 
-240 QINIIR
+240 
-246 LMNSLRYPQLFS
+246 MNSLRYPQLFS

-270 TLPEIGDISKPKL
+270 TLPEVGDISKPKL

-364 VSEFYDIEK
+364 ISEFYDIEK

-411 ITDAEL
+411 ITNAEL

-427 ASYKNPINP
+427 VSYKNPINP

-466 EKERRKNP
+466 EKERQKNP

>member
-1 MKNFSQ
+1 
-7 NIQENYNFSG
+7 
-17 EHIDIGVALYEN
+17 
-29 EIFSDTHVSIPL
+29 
-41 STLNRH
+41 
-47 GLITGATGTG
+47 
-57 KTKTIQKLLERL
+57 
-69 SDAGVP
+69 
-75 SVMMDIKGDI
+75 
-85 SGLSMPGEYSEKLQK
+85 
-100 YIDKFGDL
+100 
-108 EWQARGFPVEFF
+108 
-120 SLLNEGGAQVRSTV
+120 
-134 SEFGPFLF
+134 
-142 ARVLG
+142 
-147 LSSVQTAALTIIFKY
+147 
-162 ADDHGLLLVD
+162 
-172 LEDLETLLSFLAT
+172 
-185 DGKNELASYGQISQA
+185 
-200 TIQVIMR
+200 
-207 QIIVLKS
+207 
-214 QGASQFFG
+214 
-222 EKSLDM
+222 
-228 SDLMRVDDEGKG
+228 
-240 QINIIR
+240 
-246 LMNSLRYPQLFS
+246 MNSLRYPQLFS

-270 TLPEIGDISKPKL
+270 TLPEVGDISKPKL

-364 VSEFYDIEK
+364 ISEFYDIEK

-454 REEEAEKARIMT
+454 REEEAEKARIMA

-474 TMTDAIVESVTKT
+474 TMTDTIVESVTKT

>member
-1 MKNFSQ
+1 
-7 NIQENYNFSG
+7 
-17 EHIDIGVALYEN
+17 
-29 EIFSDTHVSIPL
+29 
-41 STLNRH
+41 
-47 GLITGATGTG
+47 
-57 KTKTIQKLLERL
+57 
-69 SDAGVP
+69 
-75 SVMMDIKGDI
+75 
-85 SGLSMPGEYSEKLQK
+85 
-100 YIDKFGDL
+100 
-108 EWQARGFPVEFF
+108 
-120 SLLNEGGAQVRSTV
+120 
-134 SEFGPFLF
+134 
-142 ARVLG
+142 
-147 LSSVQTAALTIIFKY
+147 
-162 ADDHGLLLVD
+162 
-172 LEDLETLLSFLAT
+172 
-185 DGKNELASYGQISQA
+185 
-200 TIQVIMR
+200 
-207 QIIVLKS
+207 
-214 QGASQFFG
+214 
-222 EKSLDM
+222 
-228 SDLMRVDDEGKG
+228 
-240 QINIIR
+240 
-246 LMNSLRYPQLFS
+246 MNSLRYPQLFS

-270 TLPEIGDISKPKL
+270 TLPEVGDISKPKL

-364 VSEFYDIEK
+364 ISEFYDIEK
-373 NLTTL
+373 SLTTL

-392 NPTPLVMTK
+392 NPTPLVMTT

-454 REEEAEKARIMT
+454 REEEAEKARIMA
-466 EKERRKNP
+466 EKERQKNP
-474 TMTDAIVESVTKT
+474 TMTDTIVESVTKT

>member
-1 MKNFSQ
+1 
-7 NIQENYNFSG
+7 
-17 EHIDIGVALYEN
+17 
-29 EIFSDTHVSIPL
+29 
-41 STLNRH
+41 
-47 GLITGATGTG
+47 
-57 KTKTIQKLLERL
+57 
-69 SDAGVP
+69 
-75 SVMMDIKGDI
+75 
-85 SGLSMPGEYSEKLQK
+85 
-100 YIDKFGDL
+100 
-108 EWQARGFPVEFF
+108 
-120 SLLNEGGAQVRSTV
+120 
-134 SEFGPFLF
+134 
-142 ARVLG
+142 
-147 LSSVQTAALTIIFKY
+147 
-162 ADDHGLLLVD
+162 
-172 LEDLETLLSFLAT
+172 
-185 DGKNELASYGQISQA
+185 
-200 TIQVIMR
+200 
-207 QIIVLKS
+207 
-214 QGASQFFG
+214 
-222 EKSLDM
+222 
-228 SDLMRVDDEGKG
+228 
-240 QINIIR
+240 
-246 LMNSLRYPQLFS
+246 MNSLRYPQLFS

-270 TLPEIGDISKPKL
+270 MLPEVGDISKPKL
-283 VVIIDE
+283 VVVIDE
-289 AHLLFRDLPNEILS
+289 AHLLFRDLPSEILS

-364 VSEFYDIEK
+364 ISEFYDIEK

-427 ASYKNPINP
+427 ALYKNPINP
-436 ESAQEILA
+436 ESAQEVLA

-454 REEEAEKARIMT
+454 REEEAEKARIMA
-466 EKERRKNP
+466 EKERQKNP
-474 TMTDAIVESVTKT
+474 TMTDTIVESVTKA
-487 FGKEIARSVG
+487 FCKEIARSVG

>member
-1 MKNFSQ
+1 
-7 NIQENYNFSG
+7 
-17 EHIDIGVALYEN
+17 
-29 EIFSDTHVSIPL
+29 
-41 STLNRH
+41 
-47 GLITGATGTG
+47 
-57 KTKTIQKLLERL
+57 
-69 SDAGVP
+69 
-75 SVMMDIKGDI
+75 
-85 SGLSMPGEYSEKLQK
+85 
-100 YIDKFGDL
+100 
-108 EWQARGFPVEFF
+108 
-120 SLLNEGGAQVRSTV
+120 
-134 SEFGPFLF
+134 
-142 ARVLG
+142 
-147 LSSVQTAALTIIFKY
+147 
-162 ADDHGLLLVD
+162 
-172 LEDLETLLSFLAT
+172 
-185 DGKNELASYGQISQA
+185 
-200 TIQVIMR
+200 
-207 QIIVLKS
+207 
-214 QGASQFFG
+214 
-222 EKSLDM
+222 
-228 SDLMRVDDEGKG
+228 
-240 QINIIR
+240 
-246 LMNSLRYPQLFS
+246 MNSLRYPQLFS

-270 TLPEIGDISKPKL
+270 TLPEVGDISKPKL

-289 AHLLFRDLPNEILS
+289 AHLLFHDLPNEILS

-364 VSEFYDIEK
+364 ISEFYDIEK

-411 ITDAEL
+411 ITDSEL

-474 TMTDAIVESVTKT
+474 TMTDTIVESVTKT

>member
-1 MKNFSQ
+1 
-7 NIQENYNFSG
+7 
-17 EHIDIGVALYEN
+17 
-29 EIFSDTHVSIPL
+29 
-41 STLNRH
+41 
-47 GLITGATGTG
+47 
-57 KTKTIQKLLERL
+57 
-69 SDAGVP
+69 
-75 SVMMDIKGDI
+75 
-85 SGLSMPGEYSEKLQK
+85 
-100 YIDKFGDL
+100 
-108 EWQARGFPVEFF
+108 
-120 SLLNEGGAQVRSTV
+120 
-134 SEFGPFLF
+134 
-142 ARVLG
+142 
-147 LSSVQTAALTIIFKY
+147 
-162 ADDHGLLLVD
+162 
-172 LEDLETLLSFLAT
+172 
-185 DGKNELASYGQISQA
+185 
-200 TIQVIMR
+200 
-207 QIIVLKS
+207 
-214 QGASQFFG
+214 
-222 EKSLDM
+222 
-228 SDLMRVDDEGKG
+228 
-240 QINIIR
+240 
-246 LMNSLRYPQLFS
+246 MNSLRYPQLFS

-270 TLPEIGDISKPKL
+270 TLPEVGDISKPKL

-364 VSEFYDIEK
+364 ISEFYDIEK

-454 REEEAEKARIMT
+454 REEEAEKARIMA
-466 EKERRKNP
+466 EKERQKNP
-474 TMTDAIVESVTKT
+474 TMTDTIVESVTKT